1 MSLLLRLPIRVNRPI
16 SLRAGLAADAPALGG
31 ILWRARRQSD
41 WRPRLFTRR
50 DCTAFCAEMIA
61 RDWVVVAQGQGRAL
75 GFIARDGA
83 EICALYV
90 ARTARRRGIGG
101 QLLLDAKGQCD
112 ALWLHCR
119 QDNDSARKFYEN
131 QGFIGVGR
139 AVESG
144 SGVPDSLKF
153 LWNRERLK

>member
-16 SLRAGLAADAPALGG
+16 SLRAGLAADASALGG

-41 WRPRLFTRR
+41 WQPRMFTRR
-50 DCTAFCAEMIA
+50 DCTAFCAQMIA

-75 GFIARDGA
+75 GFLARDGA

-90 ARTARRRGIGG
+90 ARAARRRGIGG
-101 QLLLDAKGQCD
+101 QLLHNAKGQCD

-119 QDNDSARKFYEN
+119 SDNMDARKFYEI
-131 QGFIGVGR
+131 QGF
-139 AVESG
+139 SG
-144 SGVPDSLKF
+144 ISQSPLPSNSAPDSVKLSWK
-153 LWNRERLK
+153 REHLE